1 MGKSGQLS
9 VRVTGL
15 LLGVLTS
22 YAAYAADL
30 MPHDANPVRVGACAH
45 QVRFKVKLVASDN
58 ARSAEKTQASY
69 RIGIYPARSKAPLT
83 TFSVLEQKIGEDY
96 NFVIPSD
103 LLSCFSK
110 VTIVVDDKKQFR
122 ESNKSNNTT
131 TVKWKNHGKVFGSP
145 CAALLAEKCA
155 K

>member
-22 YAAYAADL
+22 YAAYAAD
-30 MPHDANPVRVGACAH
+30 ANPIRVGTCAH
-45 QVRFKVKLVASDN
+45 QIRFKVKLEAGDN
-58 ARSAEKTQASY
+58 ARSATNTRASY
-69 RIGIYPARSKAPLT
+69 RIGVYAARNKAPLT
-83 TFSVLEQKIGEDY
+83 TFSVLEQKIGE
-96 NFVIPSD
+96 NNGFVIPSD
-103 LLSCFSK
+103 LLSCLNA

-145 CAALLAEKCA
+145 CAALLVDKCA